1 MSNESISNRA
11 LVAVE
16 IQKALMNGCI
26 TDVGVH
32 VEGVQVWL
40 AMLEI
45 ERNGR
50 KWRVWFKGPQ
60 DVSEVV

>member
-1 MSNESISNRA
+1 MTVSNSRA
-11 LVAVE
+11 TVANE
-16 IQKALMNGCI
+16 IQSKLMNGII

-32 VEGVQVWL
+32 VEGLQVWL

-50 KWRVWFKGPQ
+50 VWRVWFKGPQ